1 MPLFDIIC
9 MKHCLVIQSI
19 SDLITNS
26 SSEVFLYNTSDD
38 LKRFFKETHTGANV
52 IHFDTIEDVKRM
64 MDKDHEWEC
73 EGIFECG
80 LIDTPS
86 YWPSMLATLE
96 DHKTYD
102 EIFEFFKYAFEGL
115 VGKTVV
121 TIDNNWSSEMTDSLS
136 YWCKENNIKRI
147 NPIEHDSY

>member
-1 MPLFDIIC
+1 MPLLYIIF
-9 MKHCLVIQSI
+9 MKNCLVIQSI

-26 SSEVFLYNTSDD
+26 SSEVFLFNTSDD
-38 LKRFFKETHTGANV
+38 LKKFFKETQTGGNV

-80 LIDTPS
+80 LVNTPS
-86 YWPSMLATLE
+86 YWPTITSNLE
-96 DHKTYD
+96 KYKTYD
-102 EIFEFFKYAFEGL
+102 EIFDFFKYAFEPL
-115 VGKTVV
+115 VGKTLV
-121 TIDNNWSSEMTDSLS
+121 TIDNNWSCEMLDSLR
-136 YWCKENNIKRI
+136 YWCQEKGIKQI